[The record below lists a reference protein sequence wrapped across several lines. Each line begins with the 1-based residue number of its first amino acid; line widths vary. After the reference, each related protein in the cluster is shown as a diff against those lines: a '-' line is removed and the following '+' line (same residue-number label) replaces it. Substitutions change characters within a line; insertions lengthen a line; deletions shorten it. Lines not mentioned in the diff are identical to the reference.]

1 MTIFLIILSIFL
13 LILLFLLF
21 VKLNFKF
28 TLKYGFENDNTVKL
42 RFFVIHPIFGFN
54 IKLNTKDKKQK
65 KPDEKEDNSKQNRPD
80 ENKSFIDKVKEIK
93 NNFDVIKNTI
103 SDTEKHIKKTINI
116 KEINLKINF
125 GLSDAAI
132 TGIST
137 GILWAAVYSVFGFLT
152 RKFTVDK
159 HDFKIDPIF
168 NKTIFTIYSDGII
181 YARLVNIIGTLIATL
196 KTYNK
201 LKNSNKI

>member
-1 MTIFLIILSIFL
+1 MTALLIFLSIFL

-21 VKLNFKF
+21 VKLNIKF
-28 TLKYGFENDNTVKL
+28 TIKYGFENDNTVKL
-42 RFFVIHPIFGFN
+42 RFFVIHPFFGFN
-54 IKLNTKDKKQK
+54 IKLNKDGKKKDTKPEKSNENQNSQDEDRTFLQK
-65 KPDEKEDNSKQNRPD
+65 A
-80 ENKSFIDKVKEIK
+80 KEIK
-93 NNFDVIKNTI
+93 NSFDIIRNTI
-103 SDTEKHIKKTINI
+103 SDSEKNIKKTVNI

-137 GILWAAVYSVFGFLT
+137 GILWAALYSVFAFLT
-152 RKFTVDK
+152 RKFTVNK

-168 NKTIFTIYSDGII
+168 NKTIFTIAGDGII
-181 YARLVNIIGTLIATL
+181 YARLVNIIGTLTATL